1 MGYDYAADCIHIKAC
16 RRARKCAISVGIRNG
31 HLTLHCNKNCGAY
44 VSRDSGAYVS
54 IEEAMACA
62 RSACN
67 MAREGYENGDCI
79 APHDYTTQTLGEIID
94 EIEEEGGGDD
104 DA

>member
-1 MGYDYAADCIHIKAC
+1 MNYDYAADCIHLKAC

-44 VSRDSGAYVS
+44 VSGGSGAYVS
-54 IEEAMACA
+54 LEEAMARA

-67 MAREGYENGDCI
+67 MAREGYENGDCV
-79 APHDYTTQTLGEIID
+79 APQDYDVQTIGEIV
-94 EIEEEGGGDD
+94 EAIEEE
-104 DA
+104 